1 MVFACIDGNLK
12 ELTLQPVVKPLRE
25 RRSMEARSRP
35 GAGSDM
41 VKTGEVTASMRA
53 RARSL
58 VADVALSQAS
68 SAAQRTAAVEPRLQR
83 VLAAMAEERVGTQHF
98 ASLTGYGHGDQ
109 GRDVV
114 DRVFARV
121 LGAEAAAV
129 RLQFVSGT
137 HAIAAALFGV
147 LRPGDRLLSIT
158 GRPYDTLEEVIGLR
172 EQGQGSLAEFGVRYD
187 ELELTPD
194 GGINTA
200 ALDQAL
206 EVPTRMVLIQRSC
219 GYSWRPSISVAE
231 IGRCCECI
239 HASQPDCVC
248 FVDNCY
254 GELVEEQEPPHVGA
268 DLIAGSLI
276 KNLGGT
282 IAPAGGYVAGRSD
295 LVEQACCRL
304 TAPGIGREGGTGFDL
319 QRLVLQGLFLAPQMV
334 AEALIGA
341 DLVAGV
347 FQRLGCAV
355 QPAPGA
361 FRSDLI
367 QAVRLGSPEA
377 LKVVCR
383 AFQSMSPVGSY
394 LDPVPASMP
403 GYASDLVMAGGT
415 FIDGSTSEFSAD
427 APLREPFN
435 LFVQGGTHRAHLSL
449 ALQEALAALDAAE
462 LRDLPQTG
470 ASC

>member
-1 MVFACIDGNLK
+1 MVILDKLSA
-12 ELTLQPVVKPLRE
+12 ERRE
-25 RRSMEARSRP
+25 RA
-35 GAGSDM
+35 
-41 VKTGEVTASMRA
+41 T
-53 RARSL
+53 SL
-58 VADVALSQAS
+58 VNDLALQQQDLAAS
-68 SAAQRTAAVEPRLQR
+68 RTAAVGHRLER
-83 VLAAMAEERVGTQHF
+83 VLAALAEERVGTQHF

-109 GRDVV
+109 GREVV

-129 RLQFVSGT
+129 RMQFVSGT

-172 EQGQGSLAEFGVRYD
+172 ESGQGSLAEFGVVYD
-187 ELELTPD
+187 EVDLLPTGAVDEGAMD
-194 GGINTA
+194 R
-200 ALDQAL
+200 ALAQ
-206 EVPTRMVLIQRSC
+206 PCRMVLIQRSC
-219 GYSWRPSISVAE
+219 GYSWRPSMDVAE
-231 IGRCCECI
+231 IGRLAARI
-239 HASQPDCVC
+239 HARQPDCVV

-254 GELVEEQEPPHVGA
+254 GELVQEQEPPEVGA

-282 IAPAGGYVAGRSD
+282 VAPTGGYVAGRAD
-295 LVEQACCRL
+295 LVERACCRL
-304 TAPGIGREGGTGFDL
+304 TAPGIGSEGGTGFDL

-347 FQRLGCAV
+347 FERLGFPV
-355 QPAPGA
+355 NPQPGVG
-361 FRSDLI
+361 RSDLI
-367 QAVRLGSPEA
+367 QAVQLGSPDA

-383 AFQSMSPVGSY
+383 AFQACSPVGAY

-435 LFVQGGTHRAHLSL
+435 LYVQGGTHRAHVQL
-449 ALQEALAALDAAE
+449 ALIRALSALDAAG
-462 LRDLPQTG
+462 LVNLPQTG
-470 ASC
+470 NQS

>member
-1 MVFACIDGNLK
+1 M
-12 ELTLQPVVKPLRE
+12 
-25 RRSMEARSRP
+25 
-35 GAGSDM
+35 
-41 VKTGEVTASMRA
+41 
-53 RARSL
+53 
-58 VADVALSQAS
+58 
-68 SAAQRTAAVEPRLQR
+68 AAQRTAAVESRLQR

-187 ELELTPD
+187 ELQLTPD

-219 GYSWRPSISVAE
+219 GYSWRPSVSVAA
-231 IGRCCECI
+231 IGRCCDHI
-239 HASQPDCVC
+239 HASQPECVC

-254 GELVEEQEPPHVGA
+254 GELVEDQEPTHVGA

-347 FQRLGCAV
+347 FQRLGYDV

-383 AFQSMSPVGSY
+383 AFQSISPVGSY

-449 ALQEALAALDAAE
+449 ALQKALAALDAAE
-462 LRDLPQTG
+462 LLDLPQTG
-470 ASC
+470 SSR

>member
-1 MVFACIDGNLK
+1 MGVLGWM
-12 ELTLQPVVKPLRE
+12 TLGMNQ
-25 RRSMEARSRP
+25 RSSDQARDLVD
-35 GAGSDM
+35 A
-41 VKTGEVTASMRA
+41 VTNDLGGVIQS
-53 RARSL
+53 
-58 VADVALSQAS
+58 
-68 SAAQRTAAVEPRLQR
+68 RTAAVEQRLER
-83 VLAAMAEERVGTQHF
+83 VLEAMAAERLGTQHF

-109 GRDVV
+109 GREVV
-114 DRVFARV
+114 DRIFARV

-147 LRPGDRLLSIT
+147 LRPGDRLLSVT

-172 EQGQGSLAEFGVRYD
+172 EQGQGSLAEFGVSYD
-187 ELELTPD
+187 ELALTD
-194 GGINTA
+194 AGA
-200 ALDQAL
+200 VDLDALDRALDQ
-206 EVPTRMVLIQRSC
+206 PCRMVLIQRSC
-219 GYSWRPSISVAE
+219 GYSWRPSISVE
-231 IGRCCECI
+231 QIGALCARIHACQPECI
-239 HASQPDCVC
+239 C

-254 GELVEEQEPPHVGA
+254 GELVEEQEPTQVGA

-282 IAPAGGYVAGRSD
+282 IAPTGGYVAGRAAF
-295 LVEQACCRL
+295 VEQACCRL
-304 TAPGIGREGGTGFDL
+304 TAPGIGSEGGTGFDL

-347 FQRLGCAV
+347 FARLGYAV
-355 QPAPGA
+355 QPSPGGW
-361 FRSDLI
+361 RGDLI
-367 QAVRLGSPEA
+367 QAVCLGDPEA

-383 AFQSMSPVGSY
+383 AFQGASPVGAY
-394 LDPVPASMP
+394 LDPVPAAMP

-435 LFVQGGTHRAHLSL
+435 LYVQGGTHRAHIRL
-449 ALQEALAALDAAE
+449 ALVRALTALSEAGLV
-462 LRDLPQTG
+462 DLPQTG
-470 ASC
+470 TNT

>member
-1 MVFACIDGNLK
+1 MVILDGPAA
-12 ELTLQPVVKPLRE
+12 ERRE
-25 RRSMEARSRP
+25 RAT
-35 GAGSDM
+35 AL
-41 VKTGEVTASMRA
+41 VKGMALQQQALAAS
-53 RARSL
+53 
-58 VADVALSQAS
+58 
-68 SAAQRTAAVEPRLQR
+68 RTAAVGQRLER
-83 VLAAMAEERVGTQHF
+83 VLAALAAERVGTQHF

-109 GRDVV
+109 GREVV

-129 RLQFVSGT
+129 RMQFVSGT

-172 EQGQGSLAEFGVRYD
+172 ESGQGSLAEFGVAYD
-187 ELELTPD
+187 EVDLLPTGAVD
-194 GGINTA
+194 DA
-200 ALDQAL
+200 AMDRAL
-206 EVPTRMVLIQRSC
+206 EQPCRLVLIQRSC
-219 GYSWRPSISVAE
+219 GYSWRPSIDVAE
-231 IGRCCECI
+231 IGRLAARI
-239 HASQPDCVC
+239 HARQPDCVV

-254 GELVEEQEPPHVGA
+254 GELVQVQEPPEVGA

-282 IAPAGGYVAGRSD
+282 IAPTGGYVAGRAD
-295 LVEQACCRL
+295 LVERACCRL
-304 TAPGIGREGGTGFDL
+304 TAPGIGSEGGTGFDL

-347 FQRLGCAV
+347 FQRLGFAV
-355 QPAPGA
+355 NPEPGA
-361 FRSDLI
+361 SRSDLI
-367 QAVRLGSPEA
+367 QAVQLGSPDA

-383 AFQSMSPVGSY
+383 AFQACSPVGAY

-435 LFVQGGTHRAHLSL
+435 LYVQGGTHRAHVQL
-449 ALQEALAALDAAE
+449 ALIRALSALEAAGLV
-462 LRDLPQTG
+462 DLPQTG
-470 ASC
+470 DKS

>member
-1 MVFACIDGNLK
+1 MAL
-12 ELTLQPVVKPLRE
+12 LPSWPAASPQAW
-25 RRSMEARSRP
+25 EA
-35 GAGSDM
+35 
-41 VKTGEVTASMRA
+41 
-53 RARSL
+53 
-58 VADVALSQAS
+58 VAAAQQQL
-68 SAAQRTAAVEPRLQR
+68 SAAAAARTAAVQPQLAK
-83 VLAAMAEERVGTQHF
+83 VLAAFQAERVGTHHF
-98 ASLTGYGHGDQ
+98 ASVSGYGHNDL
-109 GRDVV
+109 GRDTL

-137 HAIAAALFGV
+137 HAITAALFGV

-172 EQGQGSLAEFGVRYD
+172 GSGQGSLAEFGIHYD
-187 ELELTPD
+187 ELELIAD
-194 GGINTA
+194 GRVDEP
-200 ALDQAL
+200 ALADAL
-206 EVPTRMVLIQRSC
+206 SPVTRMVLIQRSC

-231 IGRCCECI
+231 IGRCCERI